1 MITMDYTQ
9 FTPNPLKN
17 KHLTLTERVKIE
29 LMLRDGKTAYAIS
42 KALERP
48 INTISN
54 EIGRGTVD
62 QIKAGKRIR
71 IYLADAG
78 QARYAENR
86 KACRKHYQV
95 LECEEFV
102 RHIETAMIEN
112 SWSVDAAVGRA
123 RETASFPKT
132 LCTKTIYNYIDL
144 GLIRIK
150 NHHLPLKLRRKAKG
164 SVIRK
169 NKKILGDS
177 ISDRPEH
184 INDREEFGHWE
195 IDTVIG
201 SKSKKDEALLTLV
214 ERKTRNTLV
223 RKIPGKTVE
232 AVMAELERLREDFGS
247 GFSRVFK
254 TITSDNG
261 SEFSDLATLEISDTK
276 VYFTHPYSSFER
288 GTNERHNGLLRR
300 FIPKGKWIAGYS
312 HEGIGLL
319 EDWINGLPRK
329 ILGYKAPEELFDLE
343 LDLIYAR

>member
-1 MITMDYTQ
+1 MDYTQ
-9 FTPNPLKN
+9 FTPNPRKN

-29 LMLRDGKTAYAIS
+29 LMLKDGKTSYAIS

-48 INTISN
+48 INTILN
-54 EIGRGTVD
+54 EVRRGTVD
-62 QIKAGKRIR
+62 QIKAGKTVR

-78 QARYAENR
+78 QAKYKENR
-86 KACRKHYQV
+86 KACCKQYQV
-95 LECEEFV
+95 LECEDFV
-102 RHIETAMIEN
+102 RHIETAMLEN

-123 RETASFPKT
+123 REVGTFSKT

-150 NHHLPLKLRRKAKG
+150 NFHLPLKLRRKAKG
-164 SVIRK
+164 SVLRK

-177 ISDRPEH
+177 ISNRPEH
-184 INDREEFGHWE
+184 IKDREEFGHWE

-201 SKSKKDEALLTLV
+201 SKSKTDEALLTLV

-223 RKIPGKTVE
+223 RKISGKTVD
-232 AVMAELERLREDFGS
+232 AVMAELERLKEDFGS
-247 GFSRVFK
+247 RFSRVFK

-261 SEFSDLATLEISDTK
+261 SEFSNLAALEISDTK

-300 FIPKGKWIAGYS
+300 FIPKGKWISHYS
-312 HEGIGLL
+312 HESISRL

-329 ILGYKAPEELFDLE
+329 ILGYKTPEELFDSE
-343 LDLIYAR
+343 LDMIYAR